1 MELKEK
7 ITIAKERECTHGKAS
22 FLICNQGLGFKA
34 SWITVYMHGKPWSFI
49 DIKNS
54 MGITT
59 RFRYCDDLYGL
70 S

>member
-34 SWITVYMHGKPWSFI
+34 SWISVYMHALEFH
-49 DIKNS
+49 
-54 MGITT
+54 
-59 RFRYCDDLYGL
+59 
-70 S
+70 